1 MDKDPFF
8 DRPIVLSPQPDHQ
21 TYQRNLSVGYNLQ
34 QEFEALKADLDLDL
48 ASSMGAGNGAHVSSS
63 ENTHSSTASLTP
75 NNGNLGQT
83 NGATV
88 GAQNVPAHSSV
99 QRSLTANLLAPTTLN
114 PALVLGLDGLNRTQA
129 QGGLGSLLQLKSS
142 SFFVPSRPHSVNNA
156 SSHTQH
162 HSHAASSAHGTRSAH
177 SAHSTH
183 SPYISL
189 FYSDMLGFTSW
200 MESLDP
206 RDVLTMLDHWCNHL
220 PFDILLTMRSRLD
233 AHLDSQSTLTLPD
246 LDNLAL
252 DKSSHRL
259 LDSDYSLDDHMRA
272 PGVHSALAQPRPKAH
287 PLKLHLFSESKVPRP
302 KSADPQLATRLGPMA
317 RAVLPTSHLHEKTN
331 FLQLAA
337 ALTSLLYPRG
347 HEDFDLSSSQ
357 KLGALNTINSR
368 VALDSNRK
376 QTSQEIN
383 RMGNSQSVPA
393 PVPKY
398 GAPLALNMSKLSP
411 DTTRS
416 GKPHSTTPPASFA
429 QSGGPNGAVPFS
441 HSVSSNSSVSA
452 SSNPANPV
460 GAGSGSGGSPSAPAT
475 SPNSTA
481 SMPAEIANVELL
493 NNIAAWLKLLR
504 LHKYT
509 DCLKGVPWRELVE
522 LSDEQLESRGVKA
535 LGARRKLLKAFD
547 AVKAARG

>member
-21 TYQRNLSVGYNLQ
+21 TYQRNLSVGFNLQ

-48 ASSMGAGNGAHVSSS
+48 ASSMGAGHGGSASTST
-63 ENTHSSTASLTP
+63 ENTHSSTASLTQ
-75 NNGNLGQT
+75 NN
-83 NGATV
+83 TV

-114 PALVLGLDGLNRTQA
+114 PGLVLGLDGLNRPQT
-129 QGGLGSLLQLKSS
+129 QGGLGSLLQLKNS
-142 SFFVPSRPHSVNNA
+142 SFFVPSRPHSVNDA
-156 SSHTQH
+156 SSHH
-162 HSHAASSAHGTRSAH
+162 HQSHPTSSAHGTRSAH

-246 LDNLAL
+246 LDNLSL

-259 LDSDYSLDDHMRA
+259 LASDYLLDDHMRA

-287 PLKLHLFSESKVPRP
+287 TLKLHLFNESKVPRP

-398 GAPLALNMSKLSP
+398 GTLLALNMSKLSP
-411 DTTRS
+411 EGTRS
-416 GKPHSTTPPASFA
+416 IKPQSTTPPASFG
-429 QSGGPNGAVPFS
+429 QNGGV
-441 HSVSSNSSVSA
+441 HSSASFGHPVTSNSSIST
-452 SSNPANPV
+452 SSNPANPG
-460 GAGSGSGGSPSAPAT
+460 GAGSGSGDSPTAPAT

-481 SMPAEIANVELL
+481 SMPPEIANVELL

-522 LSDEQLESRGVKA
+522 LTDEQLESRGVKA

-547 AVKAARG
+547 AVRAARG